1 MFTLDQCRIF
11 VCVCETGSFSAA
23 ARKLKKAQSGVS
35 QAIANLEIDVGR
47 ELFIR
52 EKGGA
57 IPTEAANIL
66 LPVAENILRQ
76 TKQFEQ
82 KAEALGKNE
91 ELSYSIALEEGLL
104 GGGLANVLADFFK
117 DFPHLELDVVI
128 ASTFDIERLVQE
140 GRVQLGIMYY
150 DETLP
155 KTADVLPLGS
165 YRFISVAHPDHPLAS
180 LKNINA
186 ETMMQHRHL
195 VHRSLDKRELSF
207 SQSLSENCWFC
218 NDYFTIRELVLEN
231 SGWADLPEKRVADD
245 LKASRL
251 VRLDLEFE
259 PHGNTADIIAVK
271 SPAHLHGKLTAG
283 VLTKLKRYFSQ

>member
-47 ELFIR
+47 ELFVR

-57 IPTEAANIL
+57 LPTEAAKIL
-66 LPVAENILRQ
+66 LPVAENLLRQ
-76 TKQFEQ
+76 ATLFEQ

-91 ELSYSIALEEGLL
+91 AFSYSLALEEGLL
-104 GGGLANVLADFFK
+104 GGHLAALFAKFFA
-117 DFPHLELDVVI
+117 DFPHIELDLVV
-128 ASTFDIERLVQE
+128 ASTFDIERLVQD
-140 GRVQLGIMYY
+140 GRVQLGVMYY

-155 KTADVLPLGS
+155 KTADAVPLGR
-165 YRFISVAHPDHPLAS
+165 YRFISVAHPDHPLVGM
-180 LKNINA
+180 KNINA
-186 ETMMQHRHL
+186 ETMIQHRHL
-195 VHRSLDKRELSF
+195 VHQSLDKRALSF
-207 SQSLSENCWFC
+207 SQGLSENCWYC

-231 SGWADLPEKRVADD
+231 AGWADLPEKRVADD
-245 LKASRL
+245 LQAGRL

-259 PHGNTADIIAVK
+259 PHGNTTDIIALR
-271 SPAHLHGKLTAG
+271 SPAHLHGDLTGKLLGALRAFFG
-283 VLTKLKRYFSQ
+283 G